1 MELFQEGVLVMGVS
15 VVIYQISIAVLS
27 VLVLVSILE
36 CHKYYKK
43 SEHYFNVILVVE
55 QERQKL
61 QKQYEGKITPIPH
74 EVFIKKALEEF
85 DN

>member
-1 MELFQEGVLVMGVS
+1 MGTS
-15 VVIYQISIAVLS
+15 FIIYQIFIAILS
-27 VLVLVSILE
+27 VLVLASIFE

-61 QKQYEGKITPIPH
+61 QKQYEGKITPIPS
-74 EVFIKKALEEF
+74 EVFVKKALEDF
-85 DN
+85 DE